1 MNQATLW
8 LSLLMMVVMTIL
20 IAPPVL
26 RMNQGKI
33 IRNGAI
39 WVAIVVGLALFYNVF
54 GPFKMAS
61 NSLPV
66 TSSEKDKTDER
77 AEDHQRPKLDD
88 SHYEAAGR
96 KPSESG
102 YTPPNE

>member
-1 MNQATLW
+1 MDQATIW
-8 LSLLMMVVMTIL
+8 LSLLMMVVMTIVV
-20 IAPPVL
+20 APPVL

-33 IRNGAI
+33 IRNAAI

-66 TSSEKDKTDER
+66 TYPEKDKAGERTDDR
-77 AEDHQRPKLDD
+77 QRPKLDD
-88 SHYEAAGR
+88 SNDTEVGR
-96 KPSESG
+96 KPAESG